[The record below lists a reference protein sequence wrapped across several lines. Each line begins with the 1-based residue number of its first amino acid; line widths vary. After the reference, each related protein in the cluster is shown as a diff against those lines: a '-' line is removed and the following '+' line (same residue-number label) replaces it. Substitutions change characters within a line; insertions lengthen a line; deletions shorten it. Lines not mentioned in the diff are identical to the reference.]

1 MKKKTLR
8 RIAAGLLS
16 GILMAESAFTGIG
29 AVETFAA
36 QVTLAGE
43 IAIDPTLHYQ
53 TLDGWGSSLC
63 WWGNIIGSWGD
74 ADYNGNGKPDREEIA
89 ELAFSPEYLNL
100 NIVRYNVGGGD
111 KPDSS
116 IKRVEGRVPGWTV
129 DMTGKADGTGTFNE
143 TAFYAKDAKD
153 MNDAGQIWMLE
164 QANQYRKDKGDIINE
179 VFSNS
184 PPYYMTK
191 TGTSTGGVKGASN
204 LKEEEYENFAKYMA
218 RAAKWI
224 DKDLQKKFGTGV
236 SVIQPMNEPDPAT
249 GYWAEGSTKQEGCAF
264 APGEEQSNMY
274 LAMKEALKEEG
285 LDQKISM
292 TASDETGLSY
302 AIKSFNKLSADAK
315 DVTPIISAH
324 TYSGTNSE
332 RETLKKAAASYG
344 KKLWMSE
351 VCFGGGKH
359 DANVFA
365 NESYALSKGIMSDLK
380 IMQPS
385 AWIAWLVAD
394 SEYECL
400 KFNENWGLIH
410 AVFESDGP
418 VPGYHANLFNE
429 DGTVKE
435 NVPKAGFWEITK
447 QFYTLMQ
454 YSKFLKAG
462 YTMIDINDANMCAA
476 LSPDGKEL
484 VIVAQNFSNQRTIS
498 ADLSKF
504 AKSSTAKLYRTSEN
518 YSCEQIGGDID
529 VTSGVLEMTLP
540 KNSVS
545 TYVVSVET
553 DVENFR
559 QVVNANVA
567 KATDAQASSL
577 NVFDYTGEWNEVKTA
592 TYEETSDKTATATFK
607 FDGTQAMLYASK
619 NAKAPKVDVAID
631 GGTPVTVD
639 LASDKELTEAVLCN
653 TGKLAKGEHTITI
666 KLNSASAS
674 GSKLTLAKA
683 VVYQGAKE
691 LKGSATIRKVNP
703 YDGTLQVQFDEVN
716 GASAYTIK
724 YGTDIENL
732 DQKIETSS
740 TSAFIQGLENGTT
753 YYIQVTDDLGGE
765 SNIVSGVPSEPT
777 GSLYYY
783 VDAGTDSPDTVAA
796 GESLGIFNS
805 TLEQEYGQD
814 PITGKKWGFTSED
827 SAAYYTDGDS
837 ITSVREC
844 KSGLEYKFEL
854 PKGTY
859 MVTVAMAD
867 PWTNGSR
874 FTDLYIN
881 DELRAEAVVPLD
893 GVIKILKTEMTEP
906 GELSVKAV
914 RNASNADQAPMI
926 SYIKVSVYDPDD
938 TSIANVPTQ
947 EAIGTVSGLVPSL
960 PEKVLVDANNGE
972 TIEVPVKWNE
982 VNEKMFKGDANEV
995 ISVTGV
1001 IKQGD
1006 ENFKVTQPVV
1016 IVDANTEYFIDCT
1029 RIGSQ
1034 EHTGWYKEAKISNS
1048 IGDQKYGTD
1057 PKTGKKWGYL
1067 MGGDGGGRYGGSSLN
1082 TTGWYDPV
1090 GDKIQYKMELEAGK
1104 WSVTFGFHDWW
1115 DPQDGRP
1122 VDLKAYFGDSTEAS
1136 VDWGKFDILPSTD
1149 SSTTVEFTLE
1159 EKQDVTISVE
1169 RKKKEDSDDMYD
1181 APVLSWLKVGG
1192 PTLYTDRITELVNIV
1207 RAKDLT
1213 GYTADEQK
1221 TLKESAEKAVE
1232 LFARSDVDQTQIDA
1246 LKDAIEN
1253 ILYKEDIP
1261 AAKAAEEKLKAVG
1274 DAEKFTLADEA
1285 KLVEAQKA
1293 YEELTAEQK
1302 KLLPKEEVDNLN
1314 AAIKTYNKLKAEDV
1328 TAKIKAIGTVSLA
1341 SKTAV
1346 ESAKAAY
1353 EALTAAQKKLVSKAD
1368 VKALEVAVA
1377 EYEQLKAADDAK
1389 KAEEAKKAAAKK
1401 PAAVGTAITAGTNS
1415 FAVTNANAAAPEAAF
1430 KLNTDK
1436 NAKKVVIPATITQN
1450 GITYTVTSIADNA
1463 CKGNKK
1469 LSGVTIPETVTSI
1482 GKNAFGGCTS
1492 LKKITIPKNVT
1503 NIGAKAFAGDKKL
1516 KKITINSA
1524 VLKKV
1529 GGSAFKGIHKKAVI
1543 KVPKKQKK
1551 AYQKLLKKKG
1561 QASTV
1566 KIK

>member
-8 RIAAGLLS
+8 RIAAGVLS
-16 GILMAESAFTGIG
+16 GVLMAETAFTAIET
-29 AVETFAA
+29 VEAFAA
-36 QVTLAGE
+36 QVTIAGE

-63 WWGNIIGSWGD
+63 WWGNSIGSWGD
-74 ADYNGNGKPDREEIA
+74 KDFNGNGKPDREEIA
-89 ELAFSPEYLNL
+89 ELAFSPDYLNL

-143 TAFYAKDAKD
+143 QAFYAKDAQD

-204 LKEEEYENFAKYMA
+204 LKEEEFDNFASYMA

-224 DKDLQKKFGTGV
+224 DNDLKAKYGTGV

-249 GYWAEGSTKQEGCAF
+249 GYWAQGSTKQEGCAF
-264 APGEEQSNMY
+264 APGDEQSRMY
-274 LAMKEALKEEG
+274 LSMYEALKEEG
-285 LDQKISM
+285 LEKKISM

-302 AIKSFNKLSADAK
+302 AINSFNKLSADAK

-324 TYSGTNSE
+324 TYSGSNSE
-332 RETLKKAAASYG
+332 RETMKQLAASYG

-351 VCFGGGKH
+351 VCFGGGTH
-359 DANVFA
+359 NADVFA
-365 NESYALSKGIMSDLK
+365 QESYALSKGIMNDLK

-400 KFNENWGLIH
+400 KWNENWGLIH

-418 VPGYHANLFNE
+418 VPDYHTNLFNE
-429 DGTVKE
+429 DGSVKE
-435 NVPKAGFWEITK
+435 NVPKAGYWEITK

-476 LSPDGKEL
+476 VSPDGKEL

-504 AKSSTAKLYRTSEN
+504 TKSSTAKLYRTSEN
-518 YSCEQIGGDID
+518 YSCEQIGGNID
-529 VTSGVLEMTLP
+529 VTGGVLEMILP

-553 DVENFR
+553 DMENFR
-559 QVVNANVA
+559 RVVNANTA
-567 KATDAQASSL
+567 KAKDAQADTR
-577 NVFDYTGEWNEVKTA
+577 NVFDYSGKWNEVNA
-592 TYEETSDKTATATFK
+592 AYEETTDKTAKATFQ
-607 FDGTQAMLYASK
+607 FDGTQAILYASRNSK
-619 NAKAPKVDVAID
+619 GPKVDVIID
-631 GGTPVTVD
+631 GGASVTVD
-639 LASDKELTEAVLCN
+639 LSSEKELTEAVLCN

-666 KLNSASAS
+666 RMNSASAAD
-674 GSKLTLAKA
+674 SKLTLVKA
-683 VVYQGAKE
+683 VVYQGEKE
-691 LKGSATIRKVNP
+691 LKGASTIRKVNP
-703 YDGTLQVQFDEVN
+703 YDQTLQVQFDEVS
-716 GASAYTIK
+716 GASAYTVK

-732 DQKIETSS
+732 DQKIETSN

-753 YYIQVTDDLGGE
+753 YYIQVVDDLGGE

-777 GSLYYY
+777 GNLYYF

-796 GESLGIFNS
+796 GESLGIYNS

-814 PITGKKWGFTSED
+814 PITGKNWGYVSEG
-827 SAAYYTDGDS
+827 SEAYYTDADS
-837 ITSVREC
+837 LTSVREC
-844 KSGLEYKFEL
+844 QTGLEYKFEL

-874 FTDLYIN
+874 FTDIYIN
-881 DELRAEAVVPLD
+881 DELRAEAVVPLE
-893 GVIKILKTEMTEP
+893 GAIKILKTEITEP

-914 RNASNADQAPMI
+914 KNASNADQAPMI
-926 SYIKVSVYDPDD
+926 SYIKISAYDPDD

-947 EAIGTVSGLVPSL
+947 EAIGTINGLVPIL

-972 TIEVPVKWNE
+972 TIEVPVVWNE
-982 VNEKMFKGDANEV
+982 VNEKMFKGDTNDV
-995 ISVTGV
+995 INVTGV
-1001 IKQGD
+1001 IKQGE

-1029 RIGSQ
+1029 RISSQ
-1034 EHTGWYKEAKISNS
+1034 EHTGWYKNAKISNS
-1048 IGDQKYGTD
+1048 IGDQKYGAD
-1057 PKTGKKWGYL
+1057 PSTGKKWGYL
-1067 MGGDGGGRYGGSSLN
+1067 MGGNGGGRYGGSSLN

-1104 WSVTFGFHDWW
+1104 WFVTFGFHEWW
-1115 DPQDGRP
+1115 NGRT
-1122 VDLKAYFGDSTEAS
+1122 VDLKGYFGDSTEAD
-1136 VDWGKFDILPSTD
+1136 VDWGSFSTD
-1149 SSTTVEFTLE
+1149 PGNDSVMTVSFTLE

-1169 RKKKEDSDDMYD
+1169 RKQKEGSADMYD

-1192 PTLYTDRITELVNIV
+1192 PALYTDRIAELVNIV
-1207 RAKDLT
+1207 RTIDQTK
-1213 GYTADEQK
+1213 YTNEERDILRNSIVQAID
-1221 TLKESAEKAVE
+1221 
-1232 LFARSDVDQTQIDA
+1232 LFARSDVDQAQIDEV
-1246 LKDAIEN
+1246 KDSIEG
-1253 ILYKEDIP
+1253 ILYKEDLP
-1261 AAKAAEEKLKAVG
+1261 VAKSAEEKIRAVG
-1274 DAEKFTLADEA
+1274 DAEKLTLADEA
-1285 KLVEAQKA
+1285 ILLEAQKA
-1293 YEELTAEQK
+1293 YEELTADQK
-1302 KLLPKEEVDNLN
+1302 KLLAKEDVDNLN
-1314 AAIKTYNKLKAEDV
+1314 AAIKNYNKLKAEDV
-1328 TAKIKAIGTVSLA
+1328 TAKIKAIGSVSLA

-1353 EALTAAQKKLVSKAD
+1353 EALTAAQKKLITKAD
-1368 VKALEVAVA
+1368 LKTLETAVA

-1389 KAEEAKKAAAKK
+1389 KAEEAKKAAQKK
-1401 PAAVGTAITAGTNS
+1401 PAAAGTLITVGTNI
-1415 FAVTNANAAAPEAAF
+1415 FVVTNAGAIPEAAF
-1430 KLNTDK
+1430 KQSTEK
-1436 NAKKVVIPATITQN
+1436 NAKKVVIPALITQN
-1450 GITYTVTSIADNA
+1450 DITYQVTAIADNA

-1469 LSGVTIPETVTSI
+1469 LSAITIPVTVTGI
-1482 GKNAFGGCTS
+1482 GKNAFSGCIS
-1492 LKKITIPKNVT
+1492 LKKITIPKNVAS
-1503 NIGAKAFAGDKKL
+1503 IGAKAFAGDKNL
-1516 KKITINSA
+1516 KKITINST

-1561 QASTV
+1561 QDRKSV
-1566 KIK
+1566 V